1 MWTKLT
7 LTSVSAKKVGKEKSA
22 ASVCTKLF
30 QYNLSFIISYEITFP
45 ET

>member
-22 ASVCTKLF
+22 ASVCIILI
-30 QYNLSFIISYEITFP
+30 QYNLSFITSDEITFP
-45 ET
+45 EI